1 MCLIFAVLLGHFSI
15 RLEEVTFITFIDF
28 LTRAPGPVF
37 TIQIGLQMK
46 MGLKA
51 TDKLN
56 TGF

>member
-1 MCLIFAVLLGHFSI
+1 MCLIFAVLLEHFSI

-37 TIQIGLQMK
+37 TIHIGLQMK